1 LIRNCRAIYLRFKVR
16 PFLHISIY
24 LTCSAAAM
32 NHIQI
37 RISPY
42 SYESMLF
49 IVRHIPA
56 ALHHKK
62 GKSWPLSFW
71 YMSASTLL
79 LVHSL
84 RLTDCKEKYTTYR
97 LSEVLLLC
105 FICFISLIVFSLV
118 CFYENCCFHYELQ
131 KTITLLPE
139 WITYRFGYHLTVTS
153 QCYLSY
159 VTSQQPYTMIF
170 IRMYRHFLRCEKTV
184 GR

>member
-1 LIRNCRAIYLRFKVR
+1 
-16 PFLHISIY
+16 
-24 LTCSAAAM
+24 M

-37 RISPY
+37 RLSPY

-49 IVRHIPA
+49 IVRHIPT
-56 ALHHKK
+56 ALHHDLYKNV
-62 GKSWPLSFW
+62 
-71 YMSASTLL
+71 STFLE
-79 LVHSL
+79 VRKWCIEQRIHSL

-118 CFYENCCFHYELQ
+118 CFYEICFFHYELL
-131 KTITLLPE
+131 KTITC
-139 WITYRFGYHLTVTS
+139 WQYRPTVTS

-170 IRMYRHFLRCEKTV
+170 IRMYRHFLRCENDASNN